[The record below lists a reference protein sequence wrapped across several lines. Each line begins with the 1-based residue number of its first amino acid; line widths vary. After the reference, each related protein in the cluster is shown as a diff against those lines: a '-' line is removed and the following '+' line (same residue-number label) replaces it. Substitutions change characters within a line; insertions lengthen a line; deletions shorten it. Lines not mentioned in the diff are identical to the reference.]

1 MSRPVIGVLAES
13 YEDFR
18 AYIEPLIDKSEK
30 IERDTLKI
38 YCTENIWYHAV
49 TNPFSLCGITFDDV
63 LVTKNAYKA
72 KRIPDTIFVLIANL
86 RHLPLKRIL
95 ELTEIFEK
103 LETDYEN
110 NLK

>member
-1 MSRPVIGVLAES
+1 MSRQVIGIIAES

-18 AYIEPLIDKSEK
+18 KHIDPLIDRTVKPEK
-30 IERDTLKI
+30 DTVKI
-38 YCTENIWYHAV
+38 YCTKDIWYHAI
-49 TNPFSLCGITFDDV
+49 TSPLSLCGITVDDV
-63 LVTKNAYKA
+63 LVTENAYKV
-72 KRIPDTIFVLIANL
+72 KRIPDTLFVLKANL